1 MSVER
6 EETRFRLR
14 ARALA
19 EVPTFGSGT
28 LSSPGES
35 ASLSSREGTSSSSG
49 EKAFWGRGPC
59 SAKLRG
65 NKILDVEVFF
75 KNCIKRKN
83 ANLFDYLSVSYSSIV
98 SLVLIVVEN
107 VEKSSSNDLTSN

>member
-28 LSSPGES
+28 LSSPGE
-35 ASLSSREGTSSSSG
+35 REHLRPR
-49 EKAFWGRGPC
+49 EKKRFGAGV
-59 SAKLRG
+59 LVL
-65 NKILDVEVFF
+65 NKIRD
-75 KNCIKRKN
+75 
-83 ANLFDYLSVSYSSIV
+83 
-98 SLVLIVVEN
+98 
-107 VEKSSSNDLTSN
+107 VEKSFLKTVSSEKTRSCSIIYP